1 MNRTDLLLSLLDY
14 RRNLLDEIER
24 CENIK
29 HNNYDDI
36 NTDMRLYLDSLC
48 AELRNINAELAEI
61 GYFPYE

>member
-36 NTDMRLYLDSLC
+36 NADMRLYLDSLC
-48 AELRNINAELAEI
+48 AELRNINAELARLS
-61 GYFPYE
+61 YFPYE